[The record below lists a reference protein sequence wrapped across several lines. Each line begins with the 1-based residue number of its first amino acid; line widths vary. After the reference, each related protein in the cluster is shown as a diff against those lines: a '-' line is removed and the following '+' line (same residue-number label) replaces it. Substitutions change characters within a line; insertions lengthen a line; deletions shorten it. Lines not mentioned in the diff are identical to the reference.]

1 MPIPKRYYEELQAK
15 REAEHR
21 AAERD
26 KGRALVV
33 TGLICIVWCLLGLLS
48 FGFALHTTDALTGE
62 ICRWTAYTL
71 TYGGISATLAWAYLR
86 GERRGDW

>member
-21 AAERD
+21 VAERD
-26 KGRALVV
+26 KSRDLFRSGV
-33 TGLICIVWCLLGLLS
+33 TCVAWCVAGLFCFGL
-48 FGFALHTTDALTGE
+48 ALHTTDELLGQ
-62 ICRWTAYTL
+62 IFKWSAYIV
-71 TYGGISATLAWAYLR
+71 TYGGICVTLARTYLR